1 MVPEGFPAGGT
12 GKAGTKCCPQE
23 RGYHGHGVHEDHG
36 ECRGN
41 GRADENVSES
51 EESTRSKGNSF
62 RYTSNRFSLHFKK
75 KYKISAD
82 K

>member
-1 MVPEGFPAGGT
+1 MVPEGFPAGDT

-41 GRADENVSES
+41 DRADENVSES